1 MTQGN
6 ALKVVQACGIKGKSI
21 PVKKDFGTMT
31 IQDKVHL
38 IEHIFISHP
47 QLKNIV
53 AKIDECHQDSKIS
66 TEPKCLFI
74 TGRPGCGK
82 TTIARFYESRYP
94 RKTTAGGTEIPV
106 LSSTIFSPAT
116 VKGMATGLLYSLG
129 DPLADK
135 GTITSQT
142 LRLYNLIKDCKTEL
156 IVLDEF
162 QHLIDKDSN
171 KVLQVASDWLKNLL
185 NETAV
190 PMVLIGMPTSVK
202 ILDAN
207 EQLRRRFLTRMSLK
221 PFGWNTEREQKDFIT
236 LLKFIE
242 KALPLKEISG
252 LYSYET
258 AFRLYCASRGVIS
271 NLMKIVRRAAI
282 LAVRKGL
289 ERISPDLLIV
299 AYEDEMETS
308 GVVPGNPFMMDR
320 DKLTA
325 PQPDQ
330 DDEKGQKKSVRERA
344 KTKLSDVLS
353 TRN

>member
-6 ALKVVQACGIKGKSI
+6 ALKVEDVCGMGK
-21 PVKKDFGTMT
+21 PLEVKKDFGAMTM
-31 IQDKVHL
+31 KERVNL

-53 AKIDECHQDSKIS
+53 KKIDECHQDSKVSI
-66 TEPKCLFI
+66 EPKCLFI

-94 RKTTAGGTEIPV
+94 RRATVGGAEIPV

-129 DPLADK
+129 DPIADK

-142 LRLYNLIKDCKTEL
+142 IRLYKMIKDCKTEV

-171 KVLQVASDWLKNLL
+171 KVLQVAADWLKNLL
-185 NETAV
+185 NNTAV
-190 PMVLIGMPTSVK
+190 PMVLIGMPSSVK

-207 EQLRRRFLTRMSLK
+207 EQLRRRFLNRMCLN
-221 PFGWNTEREQKDFIT
+221 PFGWNTPREQRDFIT

-271 NLMKIVRRAAI
+271 NLMKIVRKAAI
-282 LAVRKGL
+282 LAIRKGQ
-289 ERISPDLLIV
+289 ERISHDLLIV
-299 AYEDEMETS
+299 AYEDEMEES
-308 GVVPGNPFMMDR
+308 SVAADNPFLLDV

-325 PQPDQ
+325 PLLEQN
-330 DDEKGQKKSVRERA
+330 DEKGLGKSVRGR
-344 KTKLSDVLS
+344 TGVKLADVLS
-353 TRN
+353 TR